1 MIIKTLKTR
10 LLLILLFALTFM
22 TAASLYTNSLLTS
35 KIENYQSLLAVESH
49 AAVKIGTLNQDF
61 KTQVQEWKNV
71 ILRGH
76 DEKDLDKY
84 WTRFQEKQ
92 SSIQNDAAT
101 ILALPLS
108 AKIAEQVDIFAKSHA
123 AIYEKYEQGYRLF
136 LDSDFDHIQA
146 DAFVRGIDREPSKA
160 LNTAVVF
167 STAEIVDA
175 NEHLSQS
182 ADKLSTIS
190 FSIVVFVLTTALLV
204 TERILSVKVTR
215 PITQMIKQLK
225 HVSRGDFSKSIS
237 LEGEDE
243 IAQMSQS
250 IELVRDKM
258 ASISD
263 ELSVKQI
270 ALKEVSQSIDSSAHT
285 LQQKAEEQNSQ
296 ANIIS
301 ESTQAM
307 TLSVKHIQQQSSHA
321 SKSAENVKLAADESK
336 RMMEGTIRSIQH
348 STSQIRTTAKVI
360 EQLGQ
365 DTELV
370 GSVVDV
376 INGVAE
382 QTNLLALNAAI
393 EAARAGEQGRGFAVV
408 ADEVRTLA
416 SRTQK
421 STEEIKLIIEKLQS
435 GALKAVDA
443 ISKGSSDIQDS
454 ENLVKQTS
462 EVLLT
467 VDKAADEIT
476 QVNTVINASMEE
488 QLLLNQN
495 IDEQVESMQKTANQS
510 QRDSARLANEA
521 KQLSIVNKQLA
532 DQLAKLTA

>member
-10 LLLILLFALTFM
+10 LLLIVLFALTFM
-22 TAASLYTNSLLTS
+22 TAASLYSNSLLAS
-35 KIENYQSLLAVESH
+35 KIKNYQSLLAIESD

-84 WTRFQEKQ
+84 WARFQEKQ

-108 AKIAEQVDIFAKSHA
+108 AKIAEQVNIFAKNHA
-123 AIYEKYEQGYRLF
+123 AIYEKYKQGYRLF
-136 LDSDFDHIQA
+136 LDSDFDHIKA
-146 DAFVRGIDREPSKA
+146 DTFVRGIDREPSKA
-160 LNTAVVF
+160 LNSAVVF

-175 NEHLSQS
+175 NAHLSQS
-182 ADKLSTIS
+182 ADKLSIVS

-204 TERILSVKVTR
+204 TERILSAKVTR
-215 PITQMIKQLK
+215 PITQMIKQLQ

-243 IAQMSQS
+243 IAQMGQS

-270 ALKEVSQSIDSSAHT
+270 ALKEVSQNIDSSART
-285 LQQKAEEQNSQ
+285 LLQKAEEQNSQ

-321 SKSAENVKLAADESK
+321 NKSACFGES
-336 RMMEGTIRSIQH
+336 G
-348 STSQIRTTAKVI
+348 
-360 EQLGQ
+360 L
-365 DTELV
+365 
-370 GSVVDV
+370 
-376 INGVAE
+376 
-382 QTNLLALNAAI
+382 
-393 EAARAGEQGRGFAVV
+393 
-408 ADEVRTLA
+408 
-416 SRTQK
+416 
-421 STEEIKLIIEKLQS
+421 
-435 GALKAVDA
+435 
-443 ISKGSSDIQDS
+443 
-454 ENLVKQTS
+454 
-462 EVLLT
+462 
-467 VDKAADEIT
+467 
-476 QVNTVINASMEE
+476 
-488 QLLLNQN
+488 
-495 IDEQVESMQKTANQS
+495 
-510 QRDSARLANEA
+510 
-521 KQLSIVNKQLA
+521 
-532 DQLAKLTA
+532 

>member
-10 LLLILLFALTFM
+10 LLLIVLFALTFM

-146 DAFVRGIDREPSKA
+146 DTFVRGIDREPSKA

-182 ADKLSTIS
+182 ADKLSIIS

-204 TERILSVKVTR
+204 TERILSAKVTR

-365 DTELV
+365 DTEIV